1 MAAAKQSF
9 EDLGVKSVETYFVHS
24 PDPNTPIEQTV
35 DGMQLIYASGKYKH
49 VGHDF
54 PVRCQKKSSSEAYES
69 HLQFGLS
76 NFTPEDVRKVYD
88 YAASK
93 GYVLPTVFQGHYN
106 AVARHYETALFP
118 LLRELNI
125 AFYAYSPLA
134 GGFLVKDAKTLDTDG
149 GQGRWNPSNL
159 VGKVDNKVDMKPL
172 LLEALSEWEA
182 IANEARVSKSALA
195 YRWAMYH
202 SKLSAEHGDGIIVR
216 IFGGYFPYSE
226 SIWYLETI
234 LQCRALETSSEAQT
248 SS

>member
-1 MAAAKQSF
+1 
-9 EDLGVKSVETYFVHS
+9 
-24 PDPNTPIEQTV
+24 
-35 DGMQLIYASGKYKH
+35 MQLVYAAGKYKH

-54 PVRCQKKSSSEAYES
+54 PVRCQKKSSSGAYKS
-69 HLQFGLS
+69 HIQFGLS

-118 LLRELNI
+118 ILRELNI

-134 GGFLVKDAKTLDTDG
+134 GGFLVKDAKTLDTSG
-149 GQGRWNPSNL
+149 GRDRWDPSNWA
-159 VGKVDNKVDMKPL
+159 GKVYNKMEMEPL
-172 LLEALSEWEA
+172 LLEVLSEWEA

-202 SKLSAEHGDGIIVR
+202 SRLSAEHGDGIIVG
-216 IFGGYFPYSE
+216 ISGEYLHYFE
-226 SIWYLETI
+226 RIWYLETI
-234 LQCRALETSSEAQT
+234 LRCRVLEIFSL
-248 SS
+248 